1 MLCAFMVDMIASN
14 LDDISVVS
22 MQRCSLNL
30 GKAKLC
36 EKTTKLND
44 LKLDSKHGK
53 IPNLSR

>member
-1 MLCAFMVDMIASN
+1 MLCAFMVDRIARN

-22 MQRCSLNL
+22 MQRCSLNM

-44 LKLDSKHGK
+44 LRVDSKHGM

>member
-1 MLCAFMVDMIASN
+1 MVDRFASN

-44 LKLDSKHGK
+44 LRVDNKHGM